1 MADIFAPIL
10 SKLVNL
16 GFFNFL
22 IFILAMVLIY
32 ALLRQRKIFGENPL
46 INGLI
51 AFSIAFFVFAYPILG
66 GVSLVFPLTTFLSQ
80 AFVFVLVLF
89 IGFLLASFFYPNF
102 PEVLGRFFQTRG
114 ALAGL
119 IALAVALFVTSGL
132 VSIIYTAISP
142 PSAQR
147 GPSTPPEN
155 MLLIA
160 GLILAV
166 VILLLAGS
174 VRGGGG

>member
-1 MADIFAPIL
+1 MAGIFAPVL

-32 ALLRQRKIFGENPL
+32 ALLRQRKIFGESPL

-51 AFSIAFFVFAYPILG
+51 AFSIAFFVFIYPI
-66 GVSLVFPLTTFLSQ
+66 VSGISLTLPLTTFFSQ

-102 PEVLGRFFQTRG
+102 PEALGRFFQTRST
-114 ALAGL
+114 LAGL
-119 IALAVALFVTSGL
+119 IALAFAFFVTSGL

-142 PSAQR
+142 SSAQGRPSA
-147 GPSTPPEN
+147 PPEN
-155 MLLIA
+155 ILLIA

-174 VRGGGG
+174 IRGGGG